1 MPGGL
6 IVHSSSAGI
15 IRIRF
20 NGRTRDFCAES
31 LSARFPGLPVATKIN
46 FSLEAISKIVDS
58 VKGQGANRFKHGA
71 YTLVFE
77 YFESV
82 GNTALGR

>member
-31 LSARFPGLPVATKIN
+31 LSARFPELPVASKIN
-46 FSLEAISKIVDS
+46 FSLEAISKIVDY
-58 VKGQGANRFKHGA
+58 VKGPRLKAGLHIGYKNIICVQQGSK
-71 YTLVFE
+71 
-77 YFESV
+77 
-82 GNTALGR
+82 

>member
-1 MPGGL
+1 MPDGL

-31 LSARFPGLPVATKIN
+31 LSARYFRAPG
-46 FSLEAISKIVDS
+46 SKQD
-58 VKGQGANRFKHGA
+58 QFF
-71 YTLVFE
+71 T
-77 YFESV
+77 
-82 GNTALGR
+82 